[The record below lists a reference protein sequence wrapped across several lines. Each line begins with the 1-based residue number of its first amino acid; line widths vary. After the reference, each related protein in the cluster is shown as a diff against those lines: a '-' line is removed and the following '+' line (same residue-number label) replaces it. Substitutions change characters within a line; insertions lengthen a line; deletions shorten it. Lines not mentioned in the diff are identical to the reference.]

1 MGRAPIPANSDT
13 PATASDWLIALGEQ
27 PADEELRDRFDAWLA
42 ASPDHR
48 RDWAEISRT
57 AEALGQTEPAHQ
69 HEWGEF
75 VRQRKAER
83 VTESRTATVGRR
95 RRRTNVIAALAVAAC
110 LAFIFG
116 GNLMLRIEADHMT
129 ATAEQRRVHLADGT
143 VVLLAPESAIDIAY
157 DEDARRVRLLK
168 GRAYFE
174 VVADR
179 RPFAVQVRQVEA
191 RDIGTAFDVGLDA
204 RGVDV
209 GVREGIVDVSAARV
223 PEAIAERLQAGD
235 WVRVTT
241 TGRIERGRLPA
252 DQVASWMQ
260 GQLVVKNRP
269 VGEVVDALRPYFA
282 GLVVLRGAALADQPL
297 TGVYNLA
304 DPVEALRAVARAQGA
319 TLHRIS
325 PWLIVISAD

>member
-1 MGRAPIPANSDT
+1 MGKAPIPANGDT

-27 PADEELRDRFDAWLA
+27 PANDELRASFEAWLA

-48 RDWAEISRT
+48 RDWVEVERT
-57 AEALGQTEPAHQ
+57 AKALGRAEPAHR

-75 VRQRKAER
+75 VRQRRAAR
-83 VTESRTATVGRR
+83 ASASRRVGRR
-95 RRRTNVIAALAVAAC
+95 RWTVLATLAAAAC
-110 LAFIFG
+110 LAVVLG
-116 GNLMLRIEADHMT
+116 GNLMLRLEADHMT
-129 ATAEQRRVHLADGT
+129 ATAEQRRVLLADGT
-143 VVLLAPESAIDIAY
+143 VVLLAPETAIDIAY
-157 DEDARRVRLLK
+157 GEAARRVRLLK

-174 VVADR
+174 VADDR
-179 RPFAVQVRQVEA
+179 RPFAVQAREVEA

-209 GVREGIVDVSAARV
+209 AVREGIVDVSAARV
-223 PEAIAERLQAGD
+223 PSAIAERLEAGE
-235 WVRVTT
+235 WMRLTA
-241 TGRIERGRLPA
+241 TGRVERGRLPA

-269 VGEVVDALRPYFA
+269 VGEVVDALRPYFD

-319 TLHRIS
+319 SLQRIS

>member
-1 MGRAPIPANSDT
+1 MGKAPIPANSDT

-27 PADEELRDRFDAWLA
+27 PANEELRARFEAWLA

-48 RDWAEISRT
+48 RDWAEIART
-57 AEALGQTEPAHQ
+57 AEALGQAEPAHR

-75 VRQRKAER
+75 VRRRRAER
-83 VTESRTATVGRR
+83 ASASRQRSAVAGGRPSR
-95 RRRTNVIAALAVAAC
+95 RLAAAAC
-110 LAFIFG
+110 LAFVFG

-129 ATAEQRRVHLADGT
+129 ATAEQRRVQLADGT
-143 VVLLAPESAIDIAY
+143 VVLLAPESAIDVAY
-157 DEDARRVRLLK
+157 GEGARRVRLLK

-174 VVADR
+174 VAADR
-179 RPFAVQVRQVEA
+179 RPFAVQAGEVEA

-209 GVREGIVDVSAARV
+209 AVREGIVDVSAARV
-223 PEAIAERLQAGD
+223 PAATAARLEAGD
-235 WVRVTT
+235 WVRVTAA
-241 TGRIERGRLPA
+241 GRVERGRMPA

-325 PWLIVISAD
+325 PWFIVISGD

>member
-1 MGRAPIPANSDT
+1 MGKAPIPANGDI

-27 PADEELRDRFDAWLA
+27 PGNDELRACFEAWLA
-42 ASPDHR
+42 ASPDHQ
-48 RDWAEISRT
+48 RDWAEAVRT
-57 AEALGQTEPAHQ
+57 AEVLGHAEPAHR

-75 VRQRKAER
+75 VRQRRMTRASA
-83 VTESRTATVGRR
+83 SRRVGRR
-95 RRRTNVIAALAVAAC
+95 RWTVLAALAAAAC
-110 LAFIFG
+110 LAFVLG
-116 GNLMLRIEADHMT
+116 GNLMLRLEADHMT
-129 ATAEQRRVHLADGT
+129 ATAEQRRVLLADGT
-143 VVLLAPESAIDIAY
+143 VVLLAPETAIDIDY
-157 DEDARRVRLLK
+157 GEGRRRVRLLK

-174 VVADR
+174 VADDR
-179 RPFAVQVRQVEA
+179 RPFAVQAREVEA

-209 GVREGIVDVSAARV
+209 AVREGIVDVSAARV
-223 PEAIAERLQAGD
+223 PSAIAERLEAGD
-235 WVRVTT
+235 WVRVTA
-241 TGRIERGRLPA
+241 TGRVERGRLPA

-269 VGEVVDALRPYFA
+269 VGEVVDALRPYFD

-319 TLHRIS
+319 SLQRIS

>member
-1 MGRAPIPANSDT
+1 MGKAPIPANGDT

-27 PADEELRDRFDAWLA
+27 PANDELRDRFEAWLA
-42 ASPDHR
+42 ASPDHQ
-48 RDWAEISRT
+48 RDWAEVART
-57 AEALGQTEPAHQ
+57 AEVLGHAEPAHR
-69 HEWGEF
+69 HEWGAF
-75 VRQRKAER
+75 VRQRKADR
-83 VTESRTATVGRR
+83 AAASRAASAGRR
-95 RRRTNVIAALAVAAC
+95 RRVVGLAALAAAAC
-110 LAFIFG
+110 IAFVFG

-129 ATAEQRRVHLADGT
+129 ATAEQRRVQLADGT
-143 VVLLAPESAIDIAY
+143 VVLLAPESAIDVAY
-157 DEDARRVRLLK
+157 GEAARRVRLLK

-174 VVADR
+174 VAADR
-179 RPFAVQVRQVEA
+179 RPFAVQAREVEA

-209 GVREGIVDVSAARV
+209 AVREGIVDVSAARV
-223 PEAIAERLQAGD
+223 AAAVAERLLAGD
-235 WVRVTT
+235 WVRVTM

-269 VGEVVDALRPYFA
+269 VGEVVDALRPYFD
-282 GLVVLRGAALADQPL
+282 GLVVLRGAALADEPL
-297 TGVYNLA
+297 TGVYNLS

-319 TLHRIS
+319 SMHRIS